1 MKYKYKA
8 HSPYFYTS
16 MGPRLSATA
25 FIAVSVSLCISDMS
39 RISTFGHFCI
49 KSIKPLS
56 LTRLQPFK
64 ASSFIDFDPSLL
76 KPSPV
81 IRFRFDNLKYST
93 FRNSFNFER
102 ASNPLSK
109 RNGQRNKARNL
120 NRYYICISCCYQ
132 HNT

>member
-1 MKYKYKA
+1 
-8 HSPYFYTS
+8 

-25 FIAVSVSLCISDMS
+25 IIAVSVSLCISDMS
-39 RISTFGHFCI
+39 RIFTFGHFCI

-64 ASSFIDFDPSLL
+64 TSSFIDFDPSLL

-81 IRFRFDNLKYST
+81 ICFRFDILKYST
-93 FRNSFNFER
+93 FRNSVNFER

-109 RNGQRNKARNL
+109 INGQRNKARHL
-120 NRYYICISCCYQ
+120 NRYLYLY
-132 HNT
+132 